1 MLRLGVFVSLLS
13 LAVATPTPPRT
24 MRVHTRMDSAPVGFT
39 LAGAASPDTMIKL
52 RVALVQSNPA
62 GLEDAL
68 YDVSTPSSANYGQYL
83 TREEAAAFVAPS
95 DETTSAVN
103 TWLAEHDVTATPLT
117 PAGDWIGFT
126 VPVSKANEMFAADY
140 SVYAHTE
147 TGQTAIRTLS
157 YSVPE
162 ELIEHLKVLYPST
175 TFPKVQRK
183 LQVVKA
189 PVSVVPETTQGAENA
204 AVNASCAST
213 MTPSCLQQIYGV
225 PSSPATQSSNKLAVA
240 GYDDQWSNIADL
252 STFLKRYRPDMSSN
266 TSFTL
271 ETLDG
276 GSNNQTEADAGVEAN
291 LDIQYT
297 VGVATNVPTVFIS
310 AGENNN
316 DGDLGGFLDMTDLLL
331 NETNPPQVWTTSY
344 GPNEDDVPEDLAY
357 NLCNAYAQLGA
368 RGVSILFATGD
379 GGVSGTQSSECTTFV
394 VPFPDGCPYMTNVG
408 STTGFAPEISASFS
422 SGGFSNYWARPS
434 YQADAVEAYLK
445 TLGDTY
451 AGLYNASGRAFPD
464 VATQGINFSVVIDQE
479 FYLVDGTSCSSPT
492 FASVVSLLNDEL
504 VGSGKPVLGFLNP
517 WLYSTAA
524 GAFND
529 ITEGSNPGCGTDGF
543 NATAGW
549 DPVTGLGSPDYA
561 KLRSAAG
568 LS

>member
-1 MLRLGVFVSLLS
+1 
-13 LAVATPTPPRT
+13 
-24 MRVHTRMDSAPVGFT
+24 
-39 LAGAASPDTMIKL
+39 MIKL

-68 YDVSTPSSANYGQYL
+68 YDVSTPSSDNYGQYL

-103 TWLAEHDVTATPLT
+103 TWLAEHEVAATPLT

-213 MTPSCLQQIYGV
+213 ITPSCLQQIYGV

-252 STFLKRYRPDMSSN
+252 SVGHYQRLALVNESSSCVSQTFLKRYRPDMSSN

-445 TLGDTY
+445 TLG
-451 AGLYNASGRAFPD
+451 GH
-464 VATQGINFSVVIDQE
+464 GINFSVVIDQE